1 MWIWDILGGCR
12 TMNCSTTS
20 RAGPASV
27 RVLVD
32 FASEHGADP
41 ARVLSSGDH
50 LLHTEREG
58 VTDLSRRHRLL
69 GQP

>member
-1 MWIWDILGGCR
+1 MPDYELLHDI
-12 TMNCSTTS
+12 TD
-20 RAGPASV
+20 GPASV